1 MERAYSHPQPTRAVE
16 DETMIKKFSMAAM
29 AIAFSATSSM
39 AATNITWWHGMGG
52 RNGEVINEVSQK
64 FNAAQSACA
73 ITPVS
78 KGSYEEALASGIA
91 AFRSGEQPNILQVF
105 DAGAA
110 TIINA
115 KGAVIPAE
123 DIITKAGYKFDR
135 EAFIP
140 GVRSFF
146 AAADGKFVGMP
157 FNSSAPI
164 MYFNTEAL
172 KKAGVEAPKTWEE
185 FEAAAPK
192 LKEAGFI
199 PLVQTQLT
207 WEFTENFFSRNNLQF
222 ATNNNGYDSTVDT
235 KLKVTDPNLV
245 MMFEKLK
252 AWKDQGYF
260 AYYGAGWN
268 DNQKPFEENKVAL
281 WIGSSGSFGGLQKS
295 AQMPFSA
302 TFLPYWGSIKGAG
315 TNSFIGGA
323 ALFAMSGK
331 SEAENKC
338 VADFFQFLTSPEIQK
353 FYHQATG
360 YVAITQA
367 AYELAKKEGYYEK
380 QPVAEVGIKQLSL
393 PGGEWSKGYRLGF
406 YPQIRAIMEREY
418 GRIFSGEVSVKD
430 AFDIIEKEGNDL
442 LARFA
447 KTAG

>member
-1 MERAYSHPQPTRAVE
+1 
-16 DETMIKKFSMAAM
+16 MIKKISMAALAVTM
-29 AIAFSATSSM
+29 SATSSF

-64 FNAAQSACA
+64 FNAAQTACS

-123 DIITKAGYKFDR
+123 DLINKAGYTFDR
-135 EAFIP
+135 KAFIE
-140 GVRSFF
+140 GVRYFY
-146 AAADGKFVGMP
+146 ADAKGKFVGMP
-157 FNSSAPI
+157 FNTSAPI
-164 MYFNTEAL
+164 MYINTDAL

-185 FEAAAPK
+185 FEAIAPK
-192 LKEAGFI
+192 LKAAGFI
-199 PLVQTQLT
+199 PLVQSQLT
-207 WEFTENFFSRNNLQF
+207 WEFTENFFSRNNVQF

-235 KLKVTDPNLV
+235 KMRLTDPNLI
-245 MMFEKLK
+245 MMFDKLK
-252 AWKDQGYF
+252 SWSDNGFFK
-260 AYYGAGWN
+260 YYGAGWN

-281 WIGSSGSFGGLQKS
+281 WIGSSGSFGGLQKT
-295 AQMPFSA
+295 ATMPFSA
-302 TFLPYWGSIKGAG
+302 DFLPYWKSIKGSG

-331 SEAENKC
+331 PEAENKC
-338 VADFFQFLTSPEIQK
+338 TADFFQFLTSPEIQK

-360 YVAITQA
+360 YVAITTA
-367 AYELAKKEGYYEK
+367 AYELAKKEGYYNEK
-380 QPVAEVGIKQLSL
+380 PAAEVGIKQLML
-393 PGGEWSKGYRLGF
+393 PSGEWSKGYRLGF
-406 YPQIRAIMEREY
+406 YPQIRSVMEREY
-418 GRIFSGEVSVKD
+418 GRIFSGETSVKD
-430 AFDIIEKEGNDL
+430 AFTTIEKEGNEL
-442 LARFA
+442 LVRFS

>member
-1 MERAYSHPQPTRAVE
+1 
-16 DETMIKKFSMAAM
+16 MIKKFSMAAM
-29 AIAFSATSSM
+29 AITFSATSSM

-185 FEAAAPK
+185 FEAVAPK

-222 ATNNNGYDSTVDT
+222 ATNNNGYDSVVDT

-245 MMFEKLK
+245 MMFDKLK
-252 AWKDQGYF
+252 SWKDQGYF

-281 WIGSSGSFGGLQKS
+281 WIGSSGSFGGLQKT

-331 SEAENKC
+331 PEGENKC

-406 YPQIRAIMEREY
+406 YPQIRTVMEREY
-418 GRIFSGEVSVKD
+418 GRIFSGEVQPKE
-430 AFDIIEKEGNDL
+430 ALEIIEKEGNEL

>member
-1 MERAYSHPQPTRAVE
+1 
-16 DETMIKKFSMAAM
+16 MIKQFSFA
-29 AIAFSATSSM
+29 AFSFALTATSTM
-39 AATNITWWHGMGG
+39 AATNISWWHGMAG
-52 RNGEVINEVSQK
+52 RNGEVINEVAQK
-64 FNAAQSACA
+64 FNAAQTACA
-73 ITPVS
+73 LTPVS
-78 KGSYEEALASGIA
+78 KGTYEEALASGIA

-115 KGAVIPAE
+115 RGAVVPAE
-123 DIITKAGYKFDR
+123 DLIKDAGYEFDR
-135 EAFIP
+135 NAFIE
-140 GVRSFF
+140 GVRYFYADS
-146 AAADGKFVGMP
+146 DGKFVGMP

-164 MYFNTEAL
+164 MYINDEAL

-192 LKEAGFI
+192 LKEAGYI
-199 PLVQTQLT
+199 PLVQSQLT
-207 WEFTENFFSRNNLQF
+207 WEFTENFFSRNNIRF
-222 ATNNNGYDSTVDT
+222 ATNNNGYDS
-235 KLKVTDPNLV
+235 VTDTTLNVTEPNLV

-252 AWKDQGYF
+252 SWADQGYF

-281 WIGSSGSFGGLQKS
+281 WVGSSGSFGGLQKT

-302 TFLPYWGSIKGAG
+302 TFLPYWGSIAGAG

-331 SEAENKC
+331 PAEENKC

-360 YVAITQA
+360 YVAITTA
-367 AYELAKKEGYYEK
+367 AYELAKSEGYYEK
-380 QPVAEVGIKQLSL
+380 TPVAEVGIKQLML
-393 PGGEWSKGYRLGF
+393 PPGEWSKGYRLGF
-406 YPQIRAIMEREY
+406 YPQIREIMEREY
-418 GRIFSGEVSVKD
+418 GRIFSGETSVKD
-430 AFDIIEKEGNDL
+430 AFDTIEREGNEL

>member
-1 MERAYSHPQPTRAVE
+1 
-16 DETMIKKFSMAAM
+16 MIKQFSLAAVS
-29 AIAFSATSSM
+29 IALTATSSL
-39 AATNITWWHGMGG
+39 AATNISWWHGMAG
-52 RNGEVINEVSQK
+52 RNGEVINEVAQK
-64 FNAAQSACA
+64 FNASQTACA
-73 ITPVS
+73 LTPVS
-78 KGSYEEALASGIA
+78 KGTYEEALASGIA

-115 KGAVIPAE
+115 KGAVVPAE
-123 DIITKAGYKFDR
+123 DLIKEAGYEFDR
-135 EAFIP
+135 NSFIE
-140 GVRSFF
+140 GVRYFYADS
-146 AAADGKFVGMP
+146 DGKFVGMP

-164 MYFNTEAL
+164 MYINDEAL
-172 KKAGVEAPKTWEE
+172 KKAGVAAPKTWEE

-199 PLVQTQLT
+199 PLVQSQLT
-207 WEFTENFFSRNNLQF
+207 WQFTENFFSRNNIQF
-222 ATNNNGYDSTVDT
+222 ATNNNGYDSVADT
-235 KLKVTDPNLV
+235 QLKVTDPNLV
-245 MMFEKLK
+245 MMFDKLK
-252 AWKDQGYF
+252 SWADQGYF

-281 WIGSSGSFGGLQKS
+281 WIGSSGSFGGLQKT

-302 TFLPYWGSIKGAG
+302 DFLPYWGSISGAG

-323 ALFAMSGK
+323 ALFAMAGK
-331 SEAENKC
+331 PAEENKC

-360 YVAITQA
+360 YVAITTA
-367 AYELAKKEGYYEK
+367 AYELTKSEGYYDK
-380 QPVAEVGIKQLSL
+380 TPVAEVGIKQLML
-393 PGGEWSKGYRLGF
+393 PAGEWSKGYRLGF
-406 YPQIRAIMEREY
+406 YPQIREIMEREY
-418 GRIFSGEVSVKD
+418 GRIFSGETSVKD
-430 AFDIIEKEGNDL
+430 AFDTIEREGNEL